1 MTIYITGDTHRDID
15 VHKLSSRAFP
25 LGKTL
30 KRNDYVVVCGDF
42 GCIWHG
48 DNRDDYWL
56 DWYESKPWT
65 TLFVDGNH
73 ENHEVLSNM
82 EVGKWHGGKVHY
94 VREHVIHLMRG
105 EVYTVD
111 GLKIFSMGGAR
122 STDREWRTE
131 GVSWWP
137 GEMASASEIEYAL
150 TNLEAHNMQID
161 VVLTHTAPNYL
172 LRSIEKHYGATWKEF
187 DEDPLTNFFEHL
199 RENLTFQQ
207 WFFGHFHT
215 DALDLDPKFTA
226 LYNNIVSLDEIL
238 NLKHC

>member
-1 MTIYITGDTHRDID
+1 MTIYITGDTHQDID

-82 EVGKWHGGKVHY
+82 EVGK
-94 VREHVIHLMRG
+94 
-105 EVYTVD
+105 
-111 GLKIFSMGGAR
+111 
-122 STDREWRTE
+122 
-131 GVSWWP
+131 
-137 GEMASASEIEYAL
+137 
-150 TNLEAHNMQID
+150 
-161 VVLTHTAPNYL
+161 
-172 LRSIEKHYGATWKEF
+172 
-187 DEDPLTNFFEHL
+187 
-199 RENLTFQQ
+199 
-207 WFFGHFHT
+207 
-215 DALDLDPKFTA
+215 
-226 LYNNIVSLDEIL
+226 
-238 NLKHC
+238 